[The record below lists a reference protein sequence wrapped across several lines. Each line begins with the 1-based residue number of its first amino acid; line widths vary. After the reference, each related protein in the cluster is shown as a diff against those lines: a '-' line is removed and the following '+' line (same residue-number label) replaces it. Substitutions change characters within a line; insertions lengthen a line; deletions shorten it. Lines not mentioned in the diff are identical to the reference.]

1 MLGIVDDDA
10 LILGH
15 GRGGNQA
22 ERQRGAGER
31 GKGNLHGHRPQI
43 WRQGFGH
50 GCTYQ
55 YLIIVVNI
63 VTLLQSVAV
72 PQTFVILR

>member
-1 MLGIVDDDA
+1 MERAIFMGIV
-10 LILGH
+10 L
-15 GRGGNQA
+15 
-22 ERQRGAGER
+22 
-31 GKGNLHGHRPQI
+31 NLET
-43 WRQGFGH
+43 GFGH

>member
-1 MLGIVDDDA
+1 MGIV
-10 LILGH
+10 L
-15 GRGGNQA
+15 
-22 ERQRGAGER
+22 
-31 GKGNLHGHRPQI
+31 NLETGVRY
-43 WRQGFGH
+43 

-63 VTLLQSVAV
+63 VTLLQSVAL

>member
-1 MLGIVDDDA
+1 MGIV
-10 LILGH
+10 L
-15 GRGGNQA
+15 
-22 ERQRGAGER
+22 
-31 GKGNLHGHRPQI
+31 NLET
-43 WRQGFGH
+43 GFGH
-50 GCTYQ
+50 GCTYK